1 MTHSDLGIENMKR
14 FAASLEEE
22 ANVDKA
28 PKLDGRQIL
37 MFCLLRQVN
46 NHTEE

>member
-1 MTHSDLGIENMKR
+1 MKPHSDLGIENMKR

-37 MFCLLRQVN
+37 MFLSPKASK
-46 NHTEE
+46 

>member
-1 MTHSDLGIENMKR
+1 MMTHSDLGIENMKR

-28 PKLDGRQIL
+28 LNSTAGRFL
-37 MFCLLRQVN
+37 CFVSKASK
-46 NHTEE
+46 